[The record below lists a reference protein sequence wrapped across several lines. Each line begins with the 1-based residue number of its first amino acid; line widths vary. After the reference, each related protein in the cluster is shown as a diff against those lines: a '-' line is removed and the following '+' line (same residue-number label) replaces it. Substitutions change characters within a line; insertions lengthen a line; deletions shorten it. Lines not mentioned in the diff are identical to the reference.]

1 MRHYVFLLVAF
12 LFVACG
18 GGEQQHV
25 PVVKP
30 DSQHVDTLGR
40 VKATTATANEE
51 VGPTLQ
57 EVLDDMK
64 DEYER
69 PLVVDTVFHMRGKEL
84 HLYVKHYCLMDS
96 AIRIPKRYIFWDSL
110 DSYVTHNLVTQ
121 VKLEEGDK
129 ALLERTIRK
138 EDFRQLLYPD
148 YSNLDSFAV
157 LLRPNVD
164 LKGDKIRLGYSISI
178 PLTDL
183 GVGCDALID
192 EKGVISFV
200 AH

>member
-1 MRHYVFLLVAF
+1 MRYYLFLLVAF

-18 GGEQQHV
+18 AASEQDA
-25 PVVKP
+25 PVVKS

-40 VKATTATANEE
+40 VKATTAIANEE
-51 VGPTLQ
+51 EGPTLQ

-64 DEYER
+64 DEYDR
-69 PLVVDTVFHMRGKEL
+69 PLVVDTVFHMHGKEL

-129 ALLERTIRK
+129 TLLERMIRK

-157 LLRPNVD
+157 LRRPNID
-164 LKGDKIRLGYSISI
+164 LKGDIIRLGYSISI

-183 GVGCDALID
+183 GVGYSALID
-192 EKGVISFV
+192 EKGGVSFI